1 MVTDDTDLS
10 FSPKANNP
18 PTHTHKKKK
27 ERGKGKIANL
37 QESSCNRS
45 SFLDSG

>member
-1 MVTDDTDLS
+1 MVTEIQICHLALKQT
-10 FSPKANNP
+10 P
-18 PTHTHKKKK
+18 PLQKKK

-37 QESSCNRS
+37 QESSYNRS

>member
-27 ERGKGKIANL
+27 REEREK
-37 QESSCNRS
+37 
-45 SFLDSG
+45 